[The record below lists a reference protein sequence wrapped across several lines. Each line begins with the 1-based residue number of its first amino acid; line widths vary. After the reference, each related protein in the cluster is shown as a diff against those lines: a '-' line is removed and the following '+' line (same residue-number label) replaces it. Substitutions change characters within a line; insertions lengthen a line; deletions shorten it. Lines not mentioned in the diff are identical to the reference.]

1 VGGDGVGLG
10 HRRKEEA
17 KIAAEK
23 IAGVRRSVDDGNGG
37 RTHRTIFPLARP
49 SFLPLL

>member
-1 VGGDGVGLG
+1 VEGEGVGLG

-23 IAGVRRSVDDGNGG
+23 IAGVGRSADDGNGG
-37 RTHRTIFPLARP
+37 RTRRTISSPARA
-49 SFLPLL
+49 SFLQLL